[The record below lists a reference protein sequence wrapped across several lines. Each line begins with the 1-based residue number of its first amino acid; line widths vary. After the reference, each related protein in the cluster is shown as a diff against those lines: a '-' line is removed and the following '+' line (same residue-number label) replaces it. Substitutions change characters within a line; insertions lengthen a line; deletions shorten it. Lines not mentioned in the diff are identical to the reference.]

1 MISAF
6 IGAYTET
13 ADTMRWIERSE
24 ERARAESDFKRFAA
38 KKSRVRKQKCKGK
51 KQKCK
56 GKKKR

>member
-6 IGAYTET
+6 IGAYIE
-13 ADTMRWIERSE
+13 AAEIIRRIERSE

-38 KKSRVRKQKCKGK
+38 KKSRVRKQKH
-51 KQKCK
+51 K

>member
-6 IGAYTET
+6 IGAYIET
-13 ADTMRWIERSE
+13 AETMRWIERSE

-38 KKSRVRKQKCKGK
+38 KKSRNRKQKH
-51 KQKCK
+51 K